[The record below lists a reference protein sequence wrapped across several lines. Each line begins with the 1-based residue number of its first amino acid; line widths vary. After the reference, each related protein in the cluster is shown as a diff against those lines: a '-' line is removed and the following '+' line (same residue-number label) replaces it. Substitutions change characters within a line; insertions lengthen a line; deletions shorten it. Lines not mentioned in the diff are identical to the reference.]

1 MGGGGWG
8 ETKWVEERGK
18 NRTFPGSEFATRVHI
33 PHEAGIVDVIC
44 VKDCNST
51 KI

>member
-1 MGGGGWG
+1 MGK
-8 ETKWVEERGK
+8 TKWVEERGK
-18 NRTFPGSEFATRVHI
+18 NRNTAFPGSEFATRVHI